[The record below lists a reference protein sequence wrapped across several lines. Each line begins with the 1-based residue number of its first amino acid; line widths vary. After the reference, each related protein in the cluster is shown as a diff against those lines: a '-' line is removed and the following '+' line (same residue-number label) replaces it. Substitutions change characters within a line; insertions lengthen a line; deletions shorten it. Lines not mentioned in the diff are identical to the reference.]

1 MILAASL
8 FLLLLAL
15 KTSLPALTTE
25 REWEKCGLAVEVVK
39 IR

>member
-1 MILAASL
+1 LILAASL

-25 REWEKCGLAVEVVK
+25 REWEKWGLAVEVVK